1 MQSPCPQS
9 SCSPSSCKAQQN
21 LCTFHSD
28 ACLLA
33 STQQGEVGG
42 CAATDGGLV
51 AAAGEHHE
59 MLWWYVTSG
68 WILGT
73 ICSPKELASTG
84 TDVELGFASSSC
96 FVFDP
101 QEFILSC
108 LTLNPDK
115 RPTANSLLFHRVL
128 FEVHSLKLLAAH
140 CFINNQ
146 CE

>member
-1 MQSPCPQS
+1 MS
-9 SCSPSSCKAQQN
+9 
-21 LCTFHSD
+21 
-28 ACLLA
+28 
-33 STQQGEVGG
+33 
-42 CAATDGGLV
+42 
-51 AAAGEHHE
+51 
-59 MLWWYVTSG
+59 
-68 WILGT
+68 
-73 ICSPKELASTG
+73 
-84 TDVELGFASSSC
+84 FASRLCLFFGS
-96 FVFDP
+96 

>member
-1 MQSPCPQS
+1 
-9 SCSPSSCKAQQN
+9 
-21 LCTFHSD
+21 
-28 ACLLA
+28 
-33 STQQGEVGG
+33 
-42 CAATDGGLV
+42 
-51 AAAGEHHE
+51 
-59 MLWWYVTSG
+59 
-68 WILGT
+68 
-73 ICSPKELASTG
+73 
-84 TDVELGFASSSC
+84 VELGFASSSC